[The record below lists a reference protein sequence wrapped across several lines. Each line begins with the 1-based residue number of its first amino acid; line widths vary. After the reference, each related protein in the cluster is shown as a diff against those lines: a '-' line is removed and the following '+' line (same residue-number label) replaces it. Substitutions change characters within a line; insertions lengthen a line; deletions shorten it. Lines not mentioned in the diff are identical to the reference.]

1 MNGKTKSIIFIAIAV
16 IGICMALAGIRMKVG
31 DPQSSGTMITWIGVA
46 TVFAASFLLISSSKS
61 KN

>member
-1 MNGKTKSIIFIAIAV
+1 MNGKTKPMVFIAIAV
-16 IGICMALAGIRMKVG
+16 IGICIALAGIRMKAG

-46 TVFAASFLLISSSKS
+46 MTLVAGMLLSTSKKS

>member
-1 MNGKTKSIIFIAIAV
+1 MNGKTKPMVFIAIAV
-16 IGICMALAGIRMKVG
+16 IGICIALAGIRMKAG

-46 TVFAASFLLISSSKS
+46 MTFVASFLLMTSRKP